1 MRYATVT
8 ISALNGGTG
17 KVYRN
22 LDQWEF
28 EATWKQHFAAFPV
41 PTHGVGG
48 VGNGILG
55 FSYKIYE
62 RPSDTTPGLE
72 SRLFRYKF
80 GKWVKVANEVSAA
93 AKDLKRR
100 GLEGKAGDPLPNLM
114 SGEAV
119 DWIHSHQTEFRN
131 LIAGKPFDW

>member
-8 ISALNGGTG
+8 LSSLNGGTG

-22 LDQWEF
+22 MDQREF
-28 EATWKQHFAAFPV
+28 EAVWKQHCAAFAV
-41 PTHGVGG
+41 PTQGVGG

-62 RPSDTTPGLE
+62 RPIDATPGLE

-80 GKWVKVANEVSAA
+80 AKWAKVADEVSRA
-93 AKDLKRR
+93 AKDLKRK
-100 GLEGKAGDPLPNLM
+100 GLEGKAGDQLPNLM

-119 DWIHSHQTEFRN
+119 DWINAHQTEFRN
-131 LIAGKPFDW
+131 LIAGKPFNW